1 MGQRI
6 EQGCVDFLS
15 LVIEANEKK
24 DRLNDLKKAS
34 VILNK
39 LRIFV
44 RLAKDLKFLV
54 FQDYQI
60 LEEMIDEIGKMLGG
74 WIKFVDE
81 ENEKP

>member
-1 MGQRI
+1 LGQRI